1 MHRTE
6 RWKAGYFNQK
16 EICDF
21 LKITRTYWESQI
33 AVGAIQ
39 RPTHRIGERCYYT
52 TEEMAGIVNHFRAR
66 KKYDRREVDYS
77 ALEQF
82 GLPGLPASVDVE
94 GVHLGV

>member
-6 RWKAGYFNQK
+6 RWKAGLFNQK

-21 LKITRTYWESQI
+21 LKITRTYWESQV
-33 AVGAIQ
+33 AVGAVQ

-52 TEEMAGIVNHFRAR
+52 AAEMAAIVSHFRTR

-77 ALEQF
+77 ALEQA
-82 GLPGLPASVDVE
+82 GLAGIAESD